1 MKFQE
6 LNLNESLLDGL
17 MSMGFEEAT
26 PIQEQAIP
34 KVLEGKDLIGCA
46 QTGTG
51 KTAAY
56 LLPVLNKIAESNSNK
71 INTLILA
78 PTRELVQQIDQQLQ
92 GFGYFV
98 NTSSIPIYGGGDG
111 ATWTRQKHAMKQG
124 VDIIVATPGRLLS
137 QLNTVDFDFS
147 GLEHLILDE
156 ADRML
161 DMGFYDDIIRII
173 SFIPKKRQTLLFS
186 ATMPRKIRELA
197 NKILHNPAEVNISIS
212 KPAAGVDQVGYSVY
226 NKQKTPLLMNLLDE
240 GNYESIIIFASR
252 KEIVKDLEKEM
263 IRKKYDVRAFHSD
276 LEQPER
282 ESLMR
287 DFKNKQVRVLIG
299 TDILARGID
308 VDGIDLVVNYDSPSD
323 PEDYVHRV
331 GRTARA
337 SRTGKAVT
345 FINEDDQRK
354 FYKIERMIETVVPKG
369 ELPEELGE
377 GPKYNPQP
385 FRNKKRKNYKKSNN
399 YKGKGNSQ
407 NKRHHRGK
415 KSGQKPYS
423 KGRNKQQNKK
433 SGE

>member
-1 MKFQE
+1 
-6 LNLNESLLDGL
+6 
-17 MSMGFEEAT
+17 MSMGFENAT

-34 KVLEGKDLIGCA
+34 IVLQGRDLIGCA

-56 LLPVLNKIAESNSNK
+56 LLPVLNNITNRGSNK

-92 GFGYFV
+92 GFGYFT

-137 QLNTVDFDFS
+137 QLNTIDFDFS
-147 GLEHLILDE
+147 DLQHLVLDE

-161 DMGFYDDIIRII
+161 DMGFYDDIVRII

-186 ATMPRKIRELA
+186 ATMPKKIRELA

-212 KPAAGVDQVGYSVY
+212 KPAEGVEQVVYSVY
-226 NKQKTPLLMNLLDE
+226 NKQKTPLLMQLLDH
-240 GNYESIIIFASR
+240 GDFESIIIFASR
-252 KEIVKDLEKEM
+252 KEIVKDLEKEL
-263 IRKKYDVRAFHSD
+263 IRKKYNVKAFHSD

-354 FYKIERMIETVVPKG
+354 LFKIERMIGMEVPRG
-369 ELPEELGE
+369 ILPESLGE
-377 GPKYNPQP
+377 SPVIEKRPPAGN
-385 FRNKKRKNYKKSNN
+385 KRKNFRKFDKNKGGGPSNKGGN
-399 YKGKGNSQ
+399 NKFYKGKKQGGKPNNNRGNRNNPQ
-407 NKRHHRGK
+407 K
-415 KSGQKPYS
+415 KAEG
-423 KGRNKQQNKK
+423 
-433 SGE
+433 